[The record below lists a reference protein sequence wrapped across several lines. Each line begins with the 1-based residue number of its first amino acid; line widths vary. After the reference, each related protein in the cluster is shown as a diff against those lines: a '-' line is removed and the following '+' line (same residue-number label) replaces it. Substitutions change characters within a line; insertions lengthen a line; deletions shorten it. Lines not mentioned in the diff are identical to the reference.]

1 MKQVFFRRASTATA
15 GIPLYFKGA
24 VRSYVGKDRFK
35 PLWVRLSFGIPEI
48 LSRLRGAG
56 LSLAVATSKP
66 EEYAKRILE
75 HFGLDKYFTVCAGA
89 DMEEKRST
97 KASVI
102 ERALSLTGV
111 SPQKAVMIGDREHDI
126 IGAKAFDMASI
137 GVLYGFG
144 SKEELTRAGADYIAA
159 SPQSLCEILL

>member
-1 MKQVFFRRASTATA
+1 MRIHQATKRDFSRNYPPQA
-15 GIPLYFKGA
+15 LC
-24 VRSYVGKDRFK
+24 
-35 PLWVRLSFGIPEI
+35 VRLSFGIPEI